1 MKFGDFELYVL
12 SDGKFKLDGGAMFGV
27 VPKVLW
33 EKTNPPNEMNRIELG
48 LNSLL
53 IKTTDDIVLV
63 DTGIGENYTE
73 KFFEMFEIDKSTNLL
88 KSLNSI
94 DLKPEDVTKVVLT
107 HLHFDHCGGNCS
119 KDESGQLMPTFP
131 NATYYFQNDEFEYA
145 KKPDPRSRGSYLD
158 QNWQAIEVSGQ
169 LQLISGNQEIVPGV
183 EVFTTGGHTQNH
195 QIVKVHSV
203 GKTACFLA
211 DLAPTDSHL
220 KTPYVMGYDLYPT
233 TTMEMKEKVLKQ
245 ALQEN
250 WLLIFEHAP
259 KVRAGYLTE
268 KEGKLRIEEI
278 EI

>member
-1 MKFGDFELYVL
+1 MDKLKLSLTILLAVL
-12 SDGKFKLDGGAMFGV
+12 FTTAFLSVAYAQNTNLDVHIVPEEAEIDIGESIKLDAFA
-27 VPKVLW
+27 
-33 EKTNPPNEMNRIELG
+33 
-48 LNSLL
+48 
-53 IKTTDDIVLV
+53 
-63 DTGIGENYTE
+63 
-73 KFFEMFEIDKSTNLL
+73 F
-88 KSLNSI
+88 SLNSAANAPAKI
-94 DLKPEDVTKVVLT
+94 DAITWDVEPDSMGTITDDGFFIAGRRVGIVKIKVT
-107 HLHFDHCGGNCS
+107 IHIG
-119 KDESGQLMPTFP
+119 
-131 NATYYFQNDEFEYA
+131 
-145 KKPDPRSRGSYLD
+145 
-158 QNWQAIEVSGQ
+158 
-169 LQLISGNQEIVPGV
+169 
-183 EVFTTGGHTQNH
+183 NH

>member
-1 MKFGDFELYVL
+1 MKFGDFELFVL

-33 EKTNPPNEMNRIELG
+33 EKTNPPNEMNRIEMG

-53 IKTTDDIVLV
+53 IKTHDDIVLV
-63 DTGIGENYTE
+63 DTGIGENYNE
-73 KFFEMFEIDKSTNLL
+73 KFFEMFEIDKSTSLL

-94 DLKPEDVTKVVLT
+94 SLKPDDITKVVLT
-107 HLHFDHCGGNCS
+107 HLHFDHCGGNCA
-119 KDESGQLMPTFP
+119 KGEGDELKPTFP
-131 NATYYFQNDEFEYA
+131 NATYYFHQDEFEYA
-145 KKPDPRSRGSYLD
+145 KNPDPRSRGSYLA
-158 QNWQAIEVSGQ
+158 QNWQAIEASGQ
-169 LQLISGNQEIVPGV
+169 LQLISGNQEIIPGV

-195 QIVKVHSV
+195 QIVKVHSD

-211 DLAPTDSHL
+211 DLVPTDSHL
-220 KTPYVMGYDLYPT
+220 KTAYVMGYDLYPK

-259 KVRAGYLTE
+259 SVKGGYLTE
-268 KEGKLRIEEI
+268 KEGKLRIEEV